1 MDDLSHAEGLLRESF
16 DATTRVNLGY
26 GPTED
31 DGPTSHAPDGRTR
44 EGKRLAHLNEKN
56 LPEKK
61 RILRFVTNRL
71 SYPTFFNMTRLKFD
85 FSNNEIESSIGNLSM
100 LLTNKTEPRSNSQID
115 KMDDIRSMAFQLF
128 TGVSSIIDYINRPE
142 GT

>member
-61 RILRFVTNRL
+61 RILRFVL
-71 SYPTFFNMTRLKFD
+71 PDFPTFFNTTCLKFD

-115 KMDDIRSMAFQLF
+115 KMDDIRPMAFQLF

>member
-1 MDDLSHAEGLLRESF
+1 MLQF
-16 DATTRVNLGY
+16 
-26 GPTED
+26 
-31 DGPTSHAPDGRTR
+31 
-44 EGKRLAHLNEKN
+44 EKPKYN
-56 LPEKK
+56 P
-61 RILRFVTNRL
+61 I
-71 SYPTFFNMTRLKFD
+71 

-100 LLTNKTEPRSNSQID
+100 LLTNKTEPRSNTQID